1 MVVVVAV
8 VSLWGELIPRE
19 LENTITSVPLSEEY
33 TFSIDPYY
41 AGYNDVVNRINAKLG
56 NYNNGNLDIDWFDVL
71 DILSVQIQHQFVCE
85 ERSNY
90 YVFHEKDF
98 YPSID
103 QDYDKK
109 LYFYDDPCA
118 QMDNSAKCSVTK
130 CSVTN
135 IVAILRDVK
144 WYNSKLKAPIHMR
157 GATSGTLI
165 VLAAQGLSD
174 VEVDDLVDRTTFNGE
189 KYQGK
194 IKGYNHDEDLYH
206 LCAAKLKHKWK
217 QKTTDSFTHFIK
229 KFAPTTSDMYESV
242 ISLLVEDIR
251 IIASLFYHGV
261 DLLEDAML
269 SIMAHICIN
278 SLTSQHIICEEQAR
292 GYFTRRTLTPSTT

>member
-1 MVVVVAV
+1 M
-8 VSLWGELIPRE
+8 SLWGELIPRE

-144 WYNSKLKAPIHMR
+144 WYNSKFKVPIHMK
-157 GATSGTLI
+157 GATLGNI
-165 VLAAQGLSD
+165 IIPAAQGWLQVQTNTKQGYLNMLCFYSPHFTSFLLSD
-174 VEVDDLVDRTTFNGE
+174 RDILRTSPHLKQFSVASDD
-189 KYQGK
+189 K
-194 IKGYNHDEDLYH
+194 IL
-206 LCAAKLKHKWK
+206 
-217 QKTTDSFTHFIK
+217 
-229 KFAPTTSDMYESV
+229 
-242 ISLLVEDIR
+242 
-251 IIASLFYHGV
+251 
-261 DLLEDAML
+261 
-269 SIMAHICIN
+269 
-278 SLTSQHIICEEQAR
+278 
-292 GYFTRRTLTPSTT
+292 